1 MHRVAILAALLLLST
16 PPTGFSAEVEMVVDQ
31 QNPVNVLQGA
41 FGANLDNGLGP
52 LGQIAQVFTPTQSS
66 LGVFTF
72 FLQDRNVGNGI
83 GLSVF
88 IEIATADLTQVI
100 AESSLVTLPD
110 SFGAPTASL
119 GNAQEAFFLFDDPV
133 ALSPGVQYAARLRK
147 VSGDLF
153 VVVGGRNAGYP
164 DGYYIPTHNSTED
177 LFFREGH
184 TVPEPSSVILFLGIL
199 ALPIFRWARR
209 RAIWNACAGRSK
221 ARSR

>member
-1 MHRVAILAALLLLST
+1 MNRVAILAALLLLIT
-16 PPTGFSAEVEMVVDQ
+16 PTTAFSAEVEMVADQ

-41 FGANLDNGLGP
+41 FGANLDNSVGP
-52 LGQIAQVFTPTQSS
+52 LGQIAQVFTPSQSS
-66 LGVFTF
+66 LDVFTF

-88 IEIATADLTQVI
+88 IEIATADLTQI
-100 AESSLVTLPD
+100 IGQSSSVTLPD

-119 GNAQEAFFLFDDPV
+119 GNAEEAFFLFDNPL

-153 VVVGGRNAGYP
+153 VVVGGRNAGYSG
-164 DGYYIPTHNSTED
+164 GYYIPSHNSTED

-184 TVPEPSSVILFLGIL
+184 AVPEPPSLILVLGIL
-199 ALPIFRWARR
+199 TIPFARSAQR
-209 RAIWNACAGRSK
+209 RLWNSSPGRSK
-221 ARSR
+221 TRSG